1 MATVFP
7 RVRPGDLITAQQF
20 NLLLDALEA
29 LASRVEKLEAEEP
42 TAVRIDAFEPA
53 GQQEVGR
60 NVTIRGANFMVPMYD
75 PVLGTLR
82 NIIRINEAPIPVE
95 SYVFT
100 STGTSSSSLTFRV
113 PDTVL
118 SGGGASGAPFAVSVE
133 NENGRASLNYIFVR
147 STATQPSPTISQ
159 VRGPGSGTNLII
171 GQPVTVRGTNFAG
184 NQTRIELLYVDGTTE
199 VVYPS
204 ATGELPIVVTGSSTE
219 LSFIFP
225 DTRPRINVSL
235 TGREVSVRVSVT
247 GAPQSARADA
257 RVFPSG

>member
-29 LASRVEKLEAEEP
+29 LASRVEKIEGEEP
-42 TAVRIDAFEPA
+42 TAVRIDAFEPP

-60 NVTIRGANFMVPMYD
+60 NVTIRGANFVVPMYD

-82 NIIRINEAPIPVE
+82 NIIRINEVPIPVE

-100 STGTSSSSLTFRV
+100 STGTSASSLTFRV

-118 SGGGASGAPFAVSVE
+118 SGVGASGASFAVSVE
-133 NENGRASLNYIFVR
+133 NENGRASRNYAFVR
-147 STATQPSPTISQ
+147 STATQPSPTISE

-184 NQTRIELLYVDGTTE
+184 NQTRVDLLFVEGTTE
-199 VVYPS
+199 VVYPAAS
-204 ATGELPIVVTGSSTE
+204 EQPIAVTVSSTE
-219 LSFIFP
+219 ISFNFP
-225 DTRPRINVSL
+225 DTRPRINVNL
-235 TGREVSVRVSVT
+235 TGRDVSVRVSVT
-247 GAPQSARADA
+247 GAPQSAQADA